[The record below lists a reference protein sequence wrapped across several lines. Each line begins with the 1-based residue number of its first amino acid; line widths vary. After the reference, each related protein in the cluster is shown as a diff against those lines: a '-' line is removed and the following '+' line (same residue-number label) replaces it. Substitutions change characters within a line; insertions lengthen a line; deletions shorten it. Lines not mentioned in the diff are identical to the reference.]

1 MNILIMGGPGAGKGT
16 MSARIVEKFNVN
28 HISTGD
34 IFRCHISTGDIFR
47 SEIGN
52 QTELGMMAKS
62 YMDKGLLVPD
72 EVTNQMVK
80 SYLENLEDKKNGF
93 LLDGYPRTIDQAK
106 AFDALSAGSDLAIDT
121 VIAMELDFSVL
132 SGRIT
137 GRRLCRNC
145 GEIYH
150 MVTKPPKQEGVC
162 DKCGGE
168 LYQRKDDTEESL
180 KVRLDEYS
188 RQTEPVLDFY
198 EEKGL
203 VKHIDADQP
212 IEKVWQDVQAALGQ
226 AE

>member
-16 MSARIVEKFNVN
+16 MSAKIVEKYNV
-28 HISTGD
+28 
-34 IFRCHISTGDIFR
+34 CHISTGDIFR

-106 AFDALSAGSDLAIDT
+106 AFDALSEGSDLAIDT

-162 DKCGGE
+162 DNCGGE

-198 EEKGL
+198 EKKGL
-203 VKHIDADQP
+203 VKHINADQP
-212 IEKVWQDVQAALGQ
+212 IEMVWQDVQAALES

>member
-16 MSARIVEKFNVN
+16 MSAKIVEKYNV
-28 HISTGD
+28 
-34 IFRCHISTGDIFR
+34 CHISTGDIFR

-106 AFDALSAGSDLAIDT
+106 AFDALSEGSDLAIDT

-162 DKCGGE
+162 DNCGGE

-188 RQTEPVLDFY
+188 RLLRPTNSPRVL
-198 EEKGL
+198 L
-203 VKHIDADQP
+203 Q
-212 IEKVWQDVQAALGQ
+212 
-226 AE
+226 

>member
-16 MSARIVEKFNVN
+16 MSAKIVEKYNV
-28 HISTGD
+28 
-34 IFRCHISTGDIFR
+34 CHISTGDIFR

-106 AFDALSAGSDLAIDT
+106 AFDALSEGSDLAIDT

-150 MVTKPPKQEGVC
+150 MVTKPPKQEGIC
-162 DKCGGE
+162 DNCGGE

-198 EEKGL
+198 EKKGL
-203 VKHIDADQP
+203 VKHINADQP
-212 IEKVWQDVQAALGQ
+212 IEKVWQDVQAALES

>member
-16 MSARIVEKFNVN
+16 MSAKIVEKYNV
-28 HISTGD
+28 
-34 IFRCHISTGDIFR
+34 CHISTGDIFR

-80 SYLENLEDKKNGF
+80 SYLKNLEDKKNGF

-162 DKCGGE
+162 DNCVGE

-198 EEKGL
+198 EKKGL
-203 VKHIDADQP
+203 VKHINADQP
-212 IEKVWQDVQAALGQ
+212 IEKVWQDVQAALES

>member
-1 MNILIMGGPGAGKGT
+1 LNILIMGGPGAGKGT
-16 MSARIVEKFNVN
+16 MSAKIVEKYNV
-28 HISTGD
+28 
-34 IFRCHISTGDIFR
+34 CHISTGDIFR

-106 AFDALSAGSDLAIDT
+106 AFDALSEGSDLAIDT

-162 DKCGGE
+162 DNCGGE

-198 EEKGL
+198 EKKGL
-203 VKHIDADQP
+203 VKHINADQP
-212 IEKVWQDVQAALGQ
+212 IEKVWQDVQAALES

>member
-1 MNILIMGGPGAGKGT
+1 MSELNILIMGGPGAGKGT
-16 MSARIVEKFNVN
+16 MSAKIVEKYNV
-28 HISTGD
+28 
-34 IFRCHISTGDIFR
+34 CHISTGDIFR

-106 AFDALSAGSDLAIDT
+106 AFDALSEGSDLAIDT
-121 VIAMELDFSVL
+121 VIVMELDFSVL

-162 DKCGGE
+162 DNCGGE

-198 EEKGL
+198 EKKGL
-203 VKHIDADQP
+203 VKHINADQP
-212 IEKVWQDVQAALGQ
+212 IEKVWQDVQAALES

>member
-16 MSARIVEKFNVN
+16 MSAKIVEKYNV
-28 HISTGD
+28 
-34 IFRCHISTGDIFR
+34 CHISTGDIFR

-106 AFDALSAGSDLAIDT
+106 AFDALSEGSDLAIDT

-150 MVTKPPKQEGVC
+150 MVTKPPEQEGVC
-162 DKCGGE
+162 DNCGGE

-198 EEKGL
+198 EKKGL
-203 VKHIDADQP
+203 VKHINADQP
-212 IEKVWQDVQAALGQ
+212 IEKVWQDVQAALES

>member
-1 MNILIMGGPGAGKGT
+1 
-16 MSARIVEKFNVN
+16 MSAKIVEKYNV
-28 HISTGD
+28 
-34 IFRCHISTGDIFR
+34 CHISTGDIFR

-226 AE
+226 EE

>member
-1 MNILIMGGPGAGKGT
+1 MNILIMGGPGAGNGT
-16 MSARIVEKFNVN
+16 MSAKIVEKYNV
-28 HISTGD
+28 
-34 IFRCHISTGDIFR
+34 CHISTGDIFR

-106 AFDALSAGSDLAIDT
+106 AFDALSEGSNLAIDT

-162 DKCGGE
+162 DNCGGE

-198 EEKGL
+198 EKKGL
-203 VKHIDADQP
+203 VKHINADQP
-212 IEKVWQDVQAALGQ
+212 IEKVWQDVQAALES

>member
-16 MSARIVEKFNVN
+16 MSAKIVEKYNV
-28 HISTGD
+28 
-34 IFRCHISTGDIFR
+34 CHISTGDIFR

-106 AFDALSAGSDLAIDT
+106 AFDALSEGSDLAIDT

-198 EEKGL
+198 EKKGL
-203 VKHIDADQP
+203 VKHINADQP